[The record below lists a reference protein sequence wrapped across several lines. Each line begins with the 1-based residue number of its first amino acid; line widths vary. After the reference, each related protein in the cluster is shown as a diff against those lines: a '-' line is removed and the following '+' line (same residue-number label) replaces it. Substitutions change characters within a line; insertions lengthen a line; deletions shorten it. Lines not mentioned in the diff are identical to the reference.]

1 MVEAHNYHEML
12 KAGSD
17 EKAAYRNR
25 RRRVN
30 SVKGKSITQR
40 ALVTSPIV
48 TDPLHRRNSNKNI
61 DDRKLNEFQL
71 VNAVAAV
78 QRHVDSE
85 SVTVDNDDEQDEYH
99 ATIFAQLKSKG
110 INTEQTTKS
119 ELKSAIAAA
128 HSEKKPGRSSN
139 NKRNTT
145 NGEDRVPHQ
154 TTTRHPKSRDGQ
166 TSNRKYRQ

>member
-128 HSEKKPGRSSN
+128 HSEKKARAQQQQQ
-139 NKRNTT
+139 KKYYQR
-145 NGEDRVPHQ
+145 R
-154 TTTRHPKSRDGQ
+154 GQ
-166 TSNRKYRQ
+166 SPSPDHDAAP